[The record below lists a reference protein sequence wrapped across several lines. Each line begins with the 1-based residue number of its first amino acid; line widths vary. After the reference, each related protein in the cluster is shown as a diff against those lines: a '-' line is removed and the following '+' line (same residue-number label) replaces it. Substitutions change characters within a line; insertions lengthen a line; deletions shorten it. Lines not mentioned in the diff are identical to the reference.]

1 MKKLIAILSLVAAT
15 ASGQYLGETNVQTVT
30 ALVFIP
36 YGTNHYTNGWWWTNS
51 AYVADTN
58 LGLSLNE
65 GGSVA
70 NWAAWRAVNANF
82 LFLKAFVTNS
92 IRSTNAPLFLDL
104 LPQASTTTNAA
115 AVRVWNSNN
124 AAVYARGTNG
134 TDKLVAEWP

>member
-51 AYVADTN
+51 SFVLDTN

-65 GGSVA
+65 GGSVM
-70 NWAAWRAVNANF
+70 NWAAWRAVNANLNF
-82 LFLKAFVTNS
+82 LSNRIDQATNLMPQFAFW
-92 IRSTNAPLFLDL
+92 TNAP
-104 LPQASTTTNAA
+104 PANTNLTNWL
-115 AVRVWNSNN
+115 VFRSCG
-124 AAVYARGTNG
+124 GTNYAIPAA
-134 TDKLVAEWP
+134 TWP